1 MEVER
6 RILKEIKEQIKK
18 YYSSDNT
25 LMTLDY
31 ARTSVDLLHKVED
44 YLEEILLW

>member
-18 YYSSDNT
+18 YYSCDNT

-44 YLEEILLW
+44 YLEELLI

>member
-18 YYSSDNT
+18 YYSCDNT

-44 YLEEILLW
+44 YLEEVLL